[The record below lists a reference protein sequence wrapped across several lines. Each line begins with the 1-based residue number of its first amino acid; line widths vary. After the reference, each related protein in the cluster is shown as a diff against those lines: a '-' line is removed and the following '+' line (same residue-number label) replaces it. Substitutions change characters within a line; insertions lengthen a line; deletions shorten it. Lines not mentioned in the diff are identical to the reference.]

1 MAHDTLPTPA
11 PAPAA
16 PIRVCERSGICSH
29 QASALDSASR
39 SLPTLKEGTY
49 TSWSNAVRDTLTS
62 VGLWKYVTGKAI
74 CPIDRTTRE
83 FDLYEYESVEQ
94 LCNTYAHTQK
104 DKQTPRL

>member
-1 MAHDTLPTPA
+1 MPLTRRQLTVQLFSELPGVAYDSDSPHVSS
-11 PAPAA
+11 PDPQ
-16 PIRVCERSGICSH
+16 I
-29 QASALDSASR
+29 SAI
-39 SLPTLKEGTY
+39 LPMLKEGTY

-104 DKQTPRL
+104 DKQTPQL